1 MMLRGPLLREGFP
14 SGSYIRPAASG
25 ARAELSQ
32 AARHLM
38 ISAISTR
45 LASEIL
51 PRSAPPART
60 LLCIDDDPANTT
72 LMGCIMA
79 LRPAITLL
87 GANAGMSG
95 VALAQE
101 CRPNLVL
108 LDFHLP
114 DMNGDQVLKCLLD
127 DSRTADIP
135 VVILSGDA
143 TPAQISRLLAL
154 GARGYITKPF
164 NVHAFL
170 DFVDDFLCPA
180 DE

>member
-1 MMLRGPLLREGFP
+1 MLHGPQGGRVFP
-14 SGSYIRPAASG
+14 SRSYIRPAASG
-25 ARAELSQ
+25 ARAELSE
-32 AARHLM
+32 AARRLM
-38 ISAISTR
+38 IPAISTR

-60 LLCIDDDPANTT
+60 LLYIDDDPANTT

-87 GANAGMSG
+87 GADAGMSG

-108 LDFHLP
+108 LDLHLP
-114 DMNGDQVLKCLLD
+114 DMSGDQVLKCLLG

-135 VVILSGDA
+135 VVMLSGDA

-154 GARGYITKPF
+154 GARRYITKPF
-164 NVHAFL
+164 NVRAFL
-170 DFVDDFLCPA
+170 ASVDNLLGPTV
-180 DE
+180 E